1 MIGLSIVVTPWAAAL
16 IVAGALFVLAGAS
29 ALMGK
34 MEFGRVGPAL
44 PTEAV
49 QSTKED
55 VDELKRGLHP

>member
-1 MIGLSIVVTPWAAAL
+1 
-16 IVAGALFVLAGAS
+16 
-29 ALMGK
+29 MGK
-34 MEFGRVGPAL
+34 MEFGRAGPPL